1 MPLESAPSF
10 LARLA
15 DPDVSTRQ
23 LALIELEWISASDA
37 AAGEELFEAIV
48 SKVRDP
54 DPTVRSLAVARL
66 EDLGDA
72 RAVPALVTA
81 LEDEDEKVRETALTA
96 LREFRTEAGAAALL
110 PSIAHPKAQV
120 REAVIIALREHRDPR
135 AVEPLLRATADED
148 PRVRREAV
156 VTLAYL
162 RRPESVSALRERLR
176 DPEASVRRVAIGA
189 LDFFNAP
196 VLVPDFIDAL
206 RDDDWQVRR
215 EAAIVLGRTKVTQ
228 GIPALLQAL
237 EDRYWQVRKEA
248 ILSLGKLGATAASG
262 ALIALLHDD
271 TPDIRKAAAQALG
284 DLRARS
290 AAPTLTRL
298 ANDADAEVRKA
309 ARHALGLLL
318 VLLVVFVL
326 GGCKR
331 SDGEKPQEVIR
342 ISFGVQDSTI
352 SCASGG
358 ILVRELG
365 LLDKYLPKTGRYAN
379 TKYEVEWKSFT
390 SGPPITTDMVA
401 GKIDIGL
408 MGDFPSVANADAFG
422 KSGKHSYYTAVIAG
436 SVEGN
441 GNVVLVPADSPVTS
455 LSELKGKQISVPFGS
470 SAHGTLVRAIRDLG
484 WDPEKDV
491 TLVSQAPEVG
501 GSALRGHKIDAHAD
515 FVPYGEL
522 FQFRKYA
529 RKIYEGG
536 TAHVPTSVGVVV
548 RDEFAERYPEVLVG
562 YLRATLEADRLFT
575 EEPEKYSELV
585 QKVAGVDA
593 EVVYMFQ
600 GPLGIQTRDFSLKPE
615 YRKGLE
621 TAVATLKLLKKDLNV
636 DVNAF
641 VVDRFIRQAAK
652 ESGLDYDARIQNYAP
667 LPVTGIEI
675 TEPKLV
681 AQIWV
686 KDEPKVRTYATIA
699 SALGAL
705 SELSAAGKS
714 TRAVY
719 VHDRNTGSKLFAD
732 FAYFVRSGSEISAFL
747 LKKDAETW
755 SRDHGGA
762 PVAALDELRAKPLQ
776 AIAK

>member
-1 MPLESAPSF
+1 MALESAPS
-10 LARLA
+10 LLSRLA
-15 DPDVSTRQ
+15 DPDASIRQ
-23 LALIELEWISASDA
+23 LALIELEWISLDDA
-37 AAGEELFEAIV
+37 GDVVLEAIV
-48 SKVRDP
+48 AKVRDP

-72 RAVPALVTA
+72 RAVPALVGA

-110 PSIAHPKAQV
+110 PGIEHPNAQV

-135 AVEPLLRATADED
+135 AVEPLLRATADEA

-162 RRPESVSALRERLR
+162 RRPESVSALRARLR
-176 DPEASVRRVAIGA
+176 DSEASVRKVAIGA

-196 VLVPDFIDAL
+196 ALVPDFIESL

-215 EAAIVLGRTKVTQ
+215 EAAIVLGRSKVTPPILA
-228 GIPALLQAL
+228 IPALLEAL

-248 ILSLGKLGATAASG
+248 ILSLGKLGATVASG

-271 TPDIRKAAAQALG
+271 TPDIRKAAAQSLG
-284 DLRARS
+284 ELRARG

-318 VLLVVFVL
+318 VLVVFVL

-331 SDGEKPQEVIR
+331 SEGEKPQDVIR
-342 ISFGVQDSTI
+342 VSIGVQDSTI
-352 SCASGG
+352 SCATGG

-408 MGDFPSVANADAFG
+408 MGDFPSVANADAFR
-422 KSGKHSYYTAVIAG
+422 KLGKHSYYTAIIAG
-436 SVEGN
+436 SVEGS
-441 GNVVLVPADSPVTS
+441 GNAVLVPADSPVTS

-470 SAHGTLVRAIRDLG
+470 SAHGTLVRALRDLG
-484 WDPEKDV
+484 WDPDKDV

-515 FVPYGEL
+515 FVPYSEL
-522 FQFRKYA
+522 FPFRKYA
-529 RKIYEGG
+529 RKIYDGG

-548 RDEFAERYPEVLVG
+548 RDEFADRYPEVLVG

-575 EEPEKYSELV
+575 EDPEKYSELV
-585 QKVAGVDA
+585 QKVSGVDA

-600 GPLGIQTRDFSLKPE
+600 GPLGIQTRDYTLKPE

-621 TAVATLKLLKKDLNV
+621 TAVATLALLKKDLNV

-652 ESGLDYDARIQNYAP
+652 ESGLDYDARIGNYAP
-667 LPVTGIEI
+667 LPVTGIEA
-675 TEPKLV
+675 TDPKLV

-686 KDEPKVRTYATIA
+686 KDEPKVRAYATLGA
-699 SALGAL
+699 ALGAL
-705 SELSAAGKS
+705 SELAASGKA
-714 TRAVY
+714 TRAFY

-732 FAYFVRSGSEISAFL
+732 FAYFVRAGSDVSAFL
-747 LKKDAETW
+747 LKNDAETW
-755 SRDHGGA
+755 SRSHGGA
-762 PVAALDELRAKPLQ
+762 PVVGLDELRTKPLQ
-776 AIAK
+776 AVAK

>member
-1 MPLESAPSF
+1 MAVEFAPSF
-10 LARLA
+10 LSRLT
-15 DPDVSTRQ
+15 DPDASIRQ
-23 LALIELEWISASDA
+23 LALIELEWLSSSDA
-37 AAGEELFEAIV
+37 VAGEELFEVLVA
-48 SKVRDP
+48 KVRDP

-72 RAVPALVTA
+72 RAVPALVSA

-110 PSIAHPKAQV
+110 PGMAHPSAQV

-135 AVEPLLRATADED
+135 AVEPLLRATADES

-176 DPEASVRRVAIGA
+176 DPEASVRKVAIGA
-189 LDFFNAP
+189 LDFFNSPA
-196 VLVPDFIDAL
+196 LVPDFIEVL

-215 EAAIVLGRTKVTQ
+215 EAAIVLGRSKVSQ
-228 GIPALLQAL
+228 GIPALLEAL

-248 ILSLGKLGATAASG
+248 ISSLGKLGATAASG

-284 DLRARS
+284 ELRARS

-318 VLLVVFVL
+318 VLVLFVL

-331 SDGEKPQEVIR
+331 SEGEKPQEVIR

-352 SCASGG
+352 SCATGG

-379 TKYEVEWKSFT
+379 AKYEVEWKSFT

-408 MGDFPSVANADAFG
+408 LGDFPSVANADAFR
-422 KSGKHSYYTAVIAG
+422 KLGKHSYYTAIIAG
-436 SVEGN
+436 SVDGN
-441 GNVVLVPADSPVTS
+441 GNAVLVPSDSPVTS

-484 WDPEKDV
+484 WDPDKDV

-501 GSALRGHKIDAHAD
+501 GTALRGHKIDAHAD

-536 TAHVPTSVGVVV
+536 TAHVPTSVGVVA
-548 RDEFAERYPEVLVG
+548 RDEFADRYPEVLVG

-585 QKVAGVDA
+585 QKVSGVDA

-600 GPLGIQTRDFSLKPE
+600 GPLGLQTRDYTLKPE

-621 TAVATLKLLKKDLNV
+621 TAVATLALLKKDLNV

-652 ESGLDYDARIQNYAP
+652 ESGLDYDARIRNYAP
-667 LPVTGIEI
+667 LPIAGVDI

-686 KDEPKVRTYATIA
+686 KDEPKVRAYATIGA
-699 SALGAL
+699 ALSALG
-705 SELSAAGKS
+705 ELTAGGKS
-714 TRAVY
+714 TRAFY

-732 FAYFVRSGSEISAFL
+732 FAYFVRSGSEIAAFL

-755 SRDHGGA
+755 SRGHGNA
-762 PVAALDELRAKPLQ
+762 PVVSFDGLRKS
-776 AIAK
+776 